1 MKFIK
6 KLGVTCATVVIMAST
21 MSHAGVVTTNK
32 LLDNYIGANGET
44 RSEVDAIPNSN
55 FDTKWMKVSRDLS
68 AESLTVK
75 VKSNFV
81 GYDSIY
87 KLGDLFLMDGANYNT
102 AASCGISGS
111 TARGCNENSYT
122 SGTNKWEYAFDLGL
136 DLNDANTTNSTSNYN
151 ETGQLVK
158 INTAG
163 DITIASST
171 YHKSVNTSS
180 QLKDN
185 NPGRFW
191 QIVDVK
197 TPGSL
202 NPDGTPNTDAGS
214 AVGAGGTWKTNT
226 NTDKKFLTMTFD
238 IGGTSL
244 MTSDQIAL
252 RWAMSCAND
261 IIEVVANLKAPT
273 TSIPE
278 PSTLLLMSLAGL
290 GLFASRQ
297 KKGVEFKA

>member
-1 MKFIK
+1 MKFIT
-6 KLGVTCATVVIMAST
+6 KLGATCAIAAMMAST
-21 MSHAGVVTTNK
+21 ISHAGTVVTTGK
-32 LLDNYIGANGET
+32 LFDNYIGADAT
-44 RSEVDAIPNSN
+44 TSSVVDSIPDDNY
-55 FDTKWMKVSRDLS
+55 DTKWVKVSRDLS
-68 AESLTVK
+68 AKSLTVK

-81 GYDSIY
+81 GYNSTY

-102 AASCGISGS
+102 AASCLGG

-136 DLNDANTTNSTSNYN
+136 DLNDANATNSTSNYN

-163 DITIASST
+163 DITSASSI
-171 YHKSVNTSS
+171 YHQSVNSSS
-180 QLKDN
+180 QLKDS
-185 NPGRFW
+185 NPGRSW

-197 TPGSL
+197 TPGTL
-202 NPDGTPNTDAGS
+202 NAGS
-214 AVGAGGTWKTNT
+214 AVGAGGSWNT

-290 GLFASRQ
+290 GLFSSRQ
-297 KKGVEFKA
+297 KKGMGFKA